1 MINRQLAIL
10 VACIFLINFGY
21 SQENPNYL
29 GQTNT
34 ITTAVPFLLIAPDAR
49 AGAMGDAGV
58 SSAPDANSMHWNP
71 AKYAFIE
78 SKVGFSAAYSPWLR
92 ALVSDI
98 NLAYVAGYY
107 KLDDKQTIAA
117 SLLYFTLGDITFTN
131 IQGERIGNY
140 RPNEFSIDG
149 TYSRKFSET
158 WSGAVAARFIH
169 SNLTQGIDVA
179 GQATKPG
186 QSIAADVA
194 VYHQRELD
202 WRNFEYAEFAL
213 GINISNIGSKVSYSD
228 ATTDKDFIPTNL
240 RVGPRLTLDF
250 DDYNRMSFMVDIN
263 KLLVPTPPVYA
274 TDSVGQTVI
283 DPATNEKIIASG
295 KNPDVGTIQGMIQ
308 SWYDAPGD
316 VFFEQGADGKDL
328 YDPATGAHLIGVD
341 PGSKFTEELRE
352 VSIATGIE
360 YWYNKVFA
368 IRGGFFYENKYKGN
382 RKYFT
387 LGAGLKY
394 NVFGLDFSYLIPL
407 EQKNPLEN
415 TLRFTLIFDFD
426 EMYKK

>member
-1 MINRQLAIL
+1 MINRSLAIL
-10 VACIFLINFGY
+10 IACIFLINY
-21 SQENPNYL
+21 SFAQDTPNYL

-49 AGAMGDAGV
+49 SGAMGDAGV
-58 SSAPDANSMHWNP
+58 TSTPDANSMHWNP
-71 AKYAFIE
+71 AKYAFID

-107 KLDDKQTIAA
+107 KLDDKQAIAA
-117 SLLYFTLGDITFTN
+117 SLLYFTLGDITFTD

-140 RPNEFSIDG
+140 RPNEFSVDA

-158 WSGAVAARFIH
+158 WSGAVAARYIH
-169 SNLTQGIDVA
+169 SNLTQGVDVA

-213 GINISNIGSKVSYSD
+213 GLNISNIGSKISYSD

-240 RVGPRLTLDF
+240 RIGPRLTLDI
-250 DDYNRMSFMVDIN
+250 DDYNRMSFMIDIN

-274 TDSVGQTVI
+274 TDSLGQPVY
-283 DPATNEKIIASG
+283 DPNTNEKIIEAG
-295 KNPDVGTIQGMIQ
+295 MDPDVGTIQGMIQ
-308 SWYDAPGD
+308 SWYDAPGG
-316 VFFEQGADGKDL
+316 FE
-328 YDPATGAHLIGVD
+328 
-341 PGSKFTEELRE
+341 EELRE
-352 VSIATGIE
+352 FYFATGVE

-368 IRGGFFYENKYKGN
+368 VRGGFFYENKYKGN
-382 RKYFT
+382 RQYFT

-415 TLRFTLIFDFD
+415 TLRFTLIFDFN
-426 EMYKK
+426 EMYK